1 MKIKLHFK
9 ILIGFALGIIF
20 GFILGPSA
28 SAIKPIGDLFLRLI
42 RMVIVPLVLSSLVVG
57 SASMGDIKKLGRV
70 GLKTITYYLS
80 TTALAVT
87 IGLILGNIITPGIGL
102 RIDIPT
108 TSVEPRVAP
117 GLVDTILDI
126 FPTNPLASMVN
137 MNMLQIIVFALFLGV
152 TIAIIGKKGEPL
164 YKFFESL
171 AEVMYKLTG
180 IVMEFAPYGVFAL
193 IATVVGNHGLNVLL
207 PLLKIII
214 AVYLGCIIHAGLTY
228 SVAVSAF
235 AKMNPIRFFK
245 GIIEPAT
252 VAFSTASSAATL
264 PVTMRCTE
272 DNLGVS
278 KGICSFVLPLGATIN
293 MDGTAL
299 YQGVCALFIAQVYGI
314 PITLGTQLTI
324 VATATL
330 ASIGTAGVPGA
341 GMIMLTMVLTSV
353 GLPLDGILLIAGI
366 DRILDMARTSVNI
379 IGDASAAVVVAA
391 TEGEL
396 IATPNQS
403 ISA

>member
-1 MKIKLHFK
+1 
-9 ILIGFALGIIF
+9 
-20 GFILGPSA
+20 
-28 SAIKPIGDLFLRLI
+28 
-42 RMVIVPLVLSSLVVG
+42 
-57 SASMGDIKKLGRV
+57 MGDIKKLGRV

-245 GIIEPAT
+245 GIVEPAT